1 MNTLRKFS
9 YLVNPAISGKLR
21 VGVLL
26 ALAVLITTS
35 IMTYITFNNAVKEV
49 EKVIHSNEIKVELE
63 VFMSTLKDA
72 ETGVRGFLLT
82 EDSSFLEPFTNSYKE
97 TNASYEKLKEL
108 VKDDLQQRK
117 RLEALSIMIN
127 PRYLYLDSVLNF
139 YAKNE
144 YKKEVFLK
152 WFRAGKSIMNNAREV
167 VQQMRVEED
176 LILKQ
181 RAVQSQNSI
190 RKSQVVII
198 IFLVTAIII
207 IGISFYLLL
216 KSLKVIQEKE
226 KTYRNIFE
234 YSHDLLCIC
243 KSDFTI
249 IECNPRFTHSFG
261 FEKDAKRIIFPHH
274 FFSDANDAQFIKE
287 NIIKGINVQQ
297 KELTFTGAQ
306 GELHVCL
313 GSFILIDKLHK
324 IYSVVLTDITDKIHL
339 QREREAM
346 ERFANIGKVSRVLA
360 HEVRNPLTNINLALE
375 GLYDE
380 NKNES
385 LKDYFGIIQ
394 RNSARIN
401 KLITE
406 LLNSTRPTVLDIGT
420 VDINA
425 LIEESLLLAKDRI
438 GLQHITIQK
447 QFADNLPTITGD
459 FDKLGIA
466 FLNII
471 INAIEAMP
479 KENGVLQITTTISKS
494 MDVITL
500 ITDNGSGMDSE
511 TIDEIF
517 QPFFTKK
524 SNGTGLG
531 LASTQNIILTH
542 KGKVEVKSIVGKGTT
557 FSICLPSK

>member
-1 MNTLRKFS
+1 MNTLPKFS
-9 YLVNPAISGKLR
+9 FLASPSLPGRLR
-21 VGVLL
+21 VGVFL
-26 ALAVLITTS
+26 ALTVLVSTS
-35 IMTYITFNNAVKEV
+35 IMTYITFNDAVNEV
-49 EKVIHSNEIKVELE
+49 EDVVHSNKVKIELE
-63 VFMSTLKDA
+63 VIMSSLKDA

-97 TNASYEKLKEL
+97 TNASYKKLKEL
-108 VKDDLQQRK
+108 VKDNSKQQK
-117 RLEALSIMIN
+117 KIEALSVLIN
-127 PRYLYLDSVLNF
+127 SRYLYLDSALYF

-144 YKKEVFLK
+144 NKKEVFLSR
-152 WFRAGKSIMNNAREV
+152 FRAGKTVMNNAREV
-167 VQQMRVEED
+167 VQEMRFEED
-176 LILKQ
+176 LILKL
-181 RAVQSQNSI
+181 RAQQSYSSI

-198 IFLVTAIII
+198 IFLATSIII
-207 IGISFYLLL
+207 IGLSFYLLL
-216 KSLKVIQEKE
+216 KFVKVIQEKE

-243 KSDFTI
+243 KSDFTV
-249 IECNPRFTHSFG
+249 IECNPRFTHTFG
-261 FEKDAKRIIFPHH
+261 FEKDATRAIFPHY
-274 FFSDANDAQFIKE
+274 FFSDANDAEFIKE
-287 NIIKGINVQQ
+287 NISKGINVQQ

-313 GSFILIDKLHK
+313 GSFILIDKVHK
-324 IYSVVLTDITDKIHL
+324 IYSIVLTDITDKIQL

-360 HEVRNPLTNINLALE
+360 HEVRNPLTNINLAVE

-380 NKNES
+380 NKEEG

-406 LLNSTRPTVLDIGT
+406 LLNSTRPTVLNIGV

-425 LIEESLLLAKDRI
+425 LLEESLLLAKDRI
-438 GLQHITIQK
+438 ALQHITIQK
-447 QFADNLPTITGD
+447 EFADNLPTINGD

-479 KENGVLQITTTISKS
+479 KENGLLQITTKITKNW
-494 MDVITL
+494 DVITL
-500 ITDNGSGMDSE
+500 ITDNGFGMDTE

-524 SNGTGLG
+524 TNGTGLG

-542 KGKVEVKSIVGKGTT
+542 KGKIEVKSIVGKGTT
-557 FSICLPSK
+557 FTICLPS

>member
-1 MNTLRKFS
+1 MNTLPKFS
-9 YLVNPAISGKLR
+9 FLASPSLPGRLR
-21 VGVLL
+21 VGVFL
-26 ALAVLITTS
+26 ALTVLVSTS
-35 IMTYITFNNAVKEV
+35 IMTYITFNDAVKEV
-49 EKVIHSNEIKVELE
+49 EDVVHSNKVKIELE
-63 VFMSTLKDA
+63 VIMSSLKDA

-97 TNASYEKLKEL
+97 TNASYKKLKEL
-108 VKDDLQQRK
+108 VKDNSKQQK
-117 RLEALSIMIN
+117 KIEALSVLIN
-127 PRYLYLDSVLNF
+127 SRYIYLDSALYF

-144 YKKEVFLK
+144 NKKEVFLSRL
-152 WFRAGKSIMNNAREV
+152 RAGKTIMNNAREV
-167 VQQMRVEED
+167 VQEMRFEED
-176 LILKQ
+176 LILKL
-181 RAVQSQNSI
+181 RAQQSYSSI

-198 IFLVTAIII
+198 IFLATAIII
-207 IGISFYLLL
+207 IGLSFYLLL
-216 KSLKVIQEKE
+216 KFVKVIQEKE

-243 KSDFTI
+243 KSDFTV
-249 IECNPRFTHSFG
+249 IECNPRFTHTFG
-261 FEKDAKRIIFPHH
+261 FEKDATRAIFPHY
-274 FFSDANDAQFIKE
+274 FFSDANDAEFIKE
-287 NIIKGINVQQ
+287 NISKGINVQQ

-313 GSFILIDKLHK
+313 GSFILIDKVHK
-324 IYSVVLTDITDKIHL
+324 IYSIVLTDITDKIQL

-360 HEVRNPLTNINLALE
+360 HEVRNPLTNINLAVE

-380 NKNES
+380 NKEEG

-406 LLNSTRPTVLDIGT
+406 LLNSTRPTVLNIGV

-438 GLQHITIQK
+438 ALQHITIQK
-447 QFADNLPTITGD
+447 EFADNLPTINGD

-479 KENGVLQITTTISKS
+479 KENGLLQITTKITKNW
-494 MDVITL
+494 DVITL
-500 ITDNGSGMDSE
+500 ITDNGFGMDTE

-542 KGKVEVKSIVGKGTT
+542 KGKIEVKSIVGKGTT
-557 FSICLPSK
+557 FTICLPS

>member
-1 MNTLRKFS
+1 MNTLPKFS
-9 YLVNPAISGKLR
+9 FLASPSLPGRLR
-21 VGVLL
+21 VGVFL
-26 ALAVLITTS
+26 ALTVLVSTS
-35 IMTYITFNNAVKEV
+35 IMTYITFNDAVNEV
-49 EKVIHSNEIKVELE
+49 EDVVHSNKVKIELE
-63 VFMSTLKDA
+63 VIMSSLKDA

-97 TNASYEKLKEL
+97 TNASYKKLKEL
-108 VKDDLQQRK
+108 VKDNSKQQK
-117 RLEALSIMIN
+117 KIEALSVLIN
-127 PRYLYLDSVLNF
+127 SRYLYLDSALYF

-144 YKKEVFLK
+144 NKKEVFLSR
-152 WFRAGKSIMNNAREV
+152 FRAGKTVMNNAREV
-167 VQQMRVEED
+167 VQEMRFEED
-176 LILKQ
+176 LILKL
-181 RAVQSQNSI
+181 RAQQSYSSI

-198 IFLVTAIII
+198 IFLVTSIII
-207 IGISFYLLL
+207 IGLSFYLLL
-216 KSLKVIQEKE
+216 KFVKVIQEKE

-243 KSDFTI
+243 KSDFTV
-249 IECNPRFTHSFG
+249 IECNPRFTHTFG
-261 FEKDAKRIIFPHH
+261 FEKDATRAIFPHY
-274 FFSDANDAQFIKE
+274 FFSDANDAEFIKE
-287 NIIKGINVQQ
+287 NISKGINVQQ

-313 GSFILIDKLHK
+313 GSFILIDKVHK
-324 IYSVVLTDITDKIHL
+324 IYSIVLTDITDKIQL

-360 HEVRNPLTNINLALE
+360 HEVRNPLTNINLAVE

-380 NKNES
+380 NKEES

-406 LLNSTRPTVLDIGT
+406 LLNSTRPTVLNIGD

-425 LIEESLLLAKDRI
+425 LLEESLLLAKDRI

-447 QFADNLPTITGD
+447 EFADNLPTINGD

-479 KENGVLQITTTISKS
+479 KENGLLQITTKLTKNL
-494 MDVITL
+494 DVNTL
-500 ITDNGSGMDSE
+500 ITDNGSGMDTE
-511 TIDEIF
+511 TIEEIF

-542 KGKVEVKSIVGKGTT
+542 KGKIEVKSIVGKGTT
-557 FSICLPSK
+557 FTICLPS

>member
-9 YLVNPAISGKLR
+9 FLSNPSLSGRLRIGVFWALV
-21 VGVLL
+21 
-26 ALAVLITTS
+26 VLISTS
-35 IMTYITFNNAVKEV
+35 TMIYITFNDAVKEV
-49 EKVIHSNEIKVELE
+49 EDVIHSNKVKIELE
-63 VFMSTLKDA
+63 VIMSSLKDA

-97 TNASYEKLKEL
+97 TNASYKKLEEL
-108 VKDDLQQRK
+108 VKNNSKQQK
-117 RLEALSIMIN
+117 KLEELSTLIN
-127 PRYLYLDSVLNF
+127 PRFFYLDSLLRF
-139 YAKNE
+139 YSSNKNQRE
-144 YKKEVFLK
+144 IYLR
-152 WFRAGKSIMNNAREV
+152 WFFKGKGIMNNAREI
-167 VQQMRVEED
+167 VQQMRVEEA

-181 RAVQSQNSI
+181 VAEKSQSSI
-190 RKSQVVII
+190 RNSQVVII
-198 IFLVTAIII
+198 IFLVTSIAI

-243 KSDFTI
+243 KSDFTV
-249 IECNPRFTHSFG
+249 IECNPRFTHTFG
-261 FEKDAKRIIFPHH
+261 FEKDATRAIFPHY

-287 NIIKGINVQQ
+287 NISKGINVQQ

-313 GSFILIDKLHK
+313 GSFILIDKVHK
-324 IYSVVLTDITDKIHL
+324 IYSIVLTDITDKINL

-360 HEVRNPLTNINLALE
+360 HEVRNPLTNINLAVE

-380 NKNES
+380 NKEES

-406 LLNSTRPTVLDIGT
+406 LLNSTRPTVLNIGD

-425 LIEESLLLAKDRI
+425 LLEESLLLAKDRI

-447 QFADNLPTITGD
+447 EFADNLPTINGD

-479 KENGVLQITTTISKS
+479 KENGLLQITTKLTKNL
-494 MDVITL
+494 DVITL
-500 ITDNGSGMDSE
+500 ITDNGSGMDTE
-511 TIDEIF
+511 TIEEIF

-542 KGKVEVKSIVGKGTT
+542 KGKIEVKSIVGKGTT
-557 FSICLPSK
+557 FTICLPS